1 MSEPTSALP
10 VESTVPDGDNSWKI
24 YKRLFG
30 YSRVYLPMLI
40 ISMLAF
46 FVYGGTQALL
56 AEVVKRFLDALNAG
70 STEPL
75 WYVPVGVV
83 ILALVR
89 GISFFVANYTMVTV
103 SLKVV
108 NDLRKDVFRHLLVLP
123 SAYYDNRNSAELIS
137 LITYNVNQV
146 TTAATD
152 AVRVVFREGFT
163 VLAVLGYLLYQ
174 DWKLTLLFLVVAPL
188 MASIV
193 LLASKRFRKLSDRM
207 QVSMGNLAHITS
219 ESVQGYRLVRSYGGQ
234 TFEQQRFDE
243 SSEKNTKEGIKFGLV
258 KALQTPILQFLLSV
272 VLGVLMALVLYI
284 GNSSPSETVAYVIAA
299 GLLARP
305 IRALTEVSSAVQRG
319 IAAAQS
325 VFSILDEPPEADTGA
340 NPLER
345 VRGDI
350 TLRNVSFAYPS
361 SEQPVLQ
368 NINLTIPAG
377 KTVALVG
384 HSGSGKSTLASVISR
399 FYEVEHGDVLLDGK
413 PIQAFPLEALRRQM
427 ALVSQQVTLFN
438 CTVAENIAYGDLA
451 AASRA
456 DIENAAEAAY
466 AKDFIEALPAG
477 FDTLI
482 GEDGA
487 RLSGGQR
494 QRLAIARA
502 ILKDAPILILDEATS
517 ALDTESERAIQAALQ
532 NLITARTTVII
543 AHRLSTIESADCIVV
558 MDKGQIVETGTHSEL
573 LAAGGYYARL
583 HAAQS
588 QDGH

>member
-1 MSEPTSALP
+1 MSDTTSDLP
-10 VESTVPDGDNSWKI
+10 AAQPVADSSWKI
-24 YKRLFG
+24 YKRLFS
-30 YSRVYLPMLI
+30 YSRVYLSMLI
-40 ISMLAF
+40 ISMIAF

-56 AEVVKRFLDALNAG
+56 AEVVKQFLDALEAG
-70 STEPL
+70 AAHPL

-83 ILALVR
+83 ALAFVR
-89 GISFFVANYTMVTV
+89 GVSFFVANYTMINV
-103 SLKVV
+103 SSKVV
-108 NDLRKDVFRHLLVLP
+108 NDLRKDVFKHLLVLP

-174 DWKLTLLFLVVAPL
+174 DWKLTLIFLVVAPL

-234 TFEQQRFDE
+234 TFEQQRFDN

-258 KALQTPILQFLLSV
+258 KSLQTPILQFLLSV
-272 VLGVLMALVLYI
+272 VLAVLMGLVLYL
-284 GNSSPSETVAYVIAA
+284 GDSSPSETVAYVIAA

-305 IRALTEVSSAVQRG
+305 IRALTEVNSAMQRG
-319 IAAAQS
+319 IAAADS
-325 VFSILDEPPEADTGA
+325 VFSILDEPPEQDTGTHDL
-340 NPLER
+340 NQVKGEI
-345 VRGDI
+345 V
-350 TLRNVSFAYPS
+350 LRDVSFRYAS
-361 SEQPVLQ
+361 SDQPVLK

-384 HSGSGKSTLASVISR
+384 HSGSGKSTLASIISR
-399 FYEVEHGDVLLDGK
+399 FYEVSEGDVLLDGK
-413 PIQAFPLEALRRQM
+413 PIQAFSLEQLRQQM

-438 CTVAENIAYGDLA
+438 CSVAENIAYGDLA
-451 AASRA
+451 GASRA
-456 DIENAAEAAY
+456 DIEKAAQAAF
-466 AKDFIEALPAG
+466 AKDFVDALPEG
-477 FDTLI
+477 FETLI

-532 NLITARTTVII
+532 NLMTERTTVVI
-543 AHRLSTIESADCIVV
+543 AHRLSTIENADCIVV
-558 MDKGQIVETGTHSEL
+558 MDNGEIVESGNHNEL
-573 LAAGGYYARL
+573 MAAGGYYARL
-583 HAAQS
+583 HAAQVP
-588 QDGH
+588 DAD